1 MVNEPVNLPPPLV
14 VPVNG
19 TTTVAAAST
28 VVTGANPIAAANIT
42 RLSNVATNLM
52 RHLPVREACWR
63 DRTRRRRAPTRRTNV
78 QVECPRVGMLLRV
91 SWSLVT
97 DPHGLA
103 RGLTNYGDADFSRY
117 LRRSF
122 ATSMGYSRE
131 MLARP
136 VVGIAQSASG
146 FNNCHRHFPE
156 LIDAVKRGVVAA
168 GGLPLD
174 FPTISLGEVFLSP
187 TSMMFRNL
195 MSIDVEEMIR
205 AQPMDSVVLVGGCDK
220 TVPAQLM
227 GAASANVPAVQLLAG
242 PMMPMP
248 YHGERLGACTD
259 CRRFWAK
266 YRAGGL
272 SATEIQE
279 IEGNLATTAGTC
291 AVMGTASTMAAL
303 AETLGMALP
312 GTAAIP
318 AVHADRLRA
327 AEASGRQA
335 VALATAG
342 LRPSRIMTAKAIEN
356 ALRVLLAIGGSTNA
370 LIHLTAIAGRVGV
383 PVSLTRLNELSDSTP
398 VLVDLKPTGQHY
410 MSDLHAAGGVGAVL
424 RELKPLLHLDC
435 LTVTGDTLGQRLA
448 AEPGWVDR
456 AVVRPLDDP
465 YQKQGGLVALFGSL
479 APGGAILKR
488 SAADPALFEREARAV
503 VFSSLDD
510 LAARIDAA
518 DLDVTPDDV
527 LVLQNA
533 GPKSGY
539 AMPEAGYLPI
549 PARLARAGVKALVR
563 ISDARMSGTA
573 YGTIVLHVSPE
584 AAVGGP
590 LALVKSGDR
599 IRLSVARRSI
609 DLVVD
614 EAELG
619 RRRAAWRAPTTPPGR
634 GYAKLYMQSVLQ
646 AEHGCDFDFLRQQ
659 EPTA

>member
-1 MVNEPVNLPPPLV
+1 M
-14 VPVNG
+14 
-19 TTTVAAAST
+19 SD
-28 VVTGANPIAAANIT
+28 GA
-42 RLSNVATNLM
+42 R
-52 RHLPVREACWR
+52 
-63 DRTRRRRAPTRRTNV
+63 
-78 QVECPRVGMLLRV
+78 
-91 SWSLVT
+91 
-97 DPHGLA
+97 GLA
-103 RGLTNYGDADFSRY
+103 RGLTNYGDADFSLY

-227 GAASANVPAVQLLAG
+227 GAASADVPAVQLLAG

-272 SATEIQE
+272 SATEIQD

-291 AVMGTASTMAAL
+291 AVMGTASTMASI

-335 VALATAG
+335 VALAAAKLT
-342 LRPSRIMTAKAIEN
+342 PSKIITAKSVEN

-370 LIHLTAIAGRVGV
+370 IIHLTAIAGRVGV
-383 PVSLTRLNELSDSTP
+383 SVSLERLNELSDSTP

-435 LTVTGDTLGQRLA
+435 LTVTGETLGARLA
-448 AEPGWVDR
+448 AEPTWVDR
-456 AVVRPLDDP
+456 AIVRALDDP
-465 YQKQGGLVALFGSL
+465 YQKTGGLVALFGSL

-503 VFSSLDD
+503 VFASLDD
-510 LAARIDAA
+510 LAARIDRA
-518 DLDVTPDDV
+518 DLDVTPDDF

-549 PARLARAGVKALVR
+549 PAKLAKSGVKDMVR

-590 LALVKSGDR
+590 LALVKTGDR
-599 IRLSVARRSI
+599 IRLSVARRAI
-609 DLVVD
+609 ELMVD
-614 EAELG
+614 EAELA
-619 RRRAAWRAPTTPPGR
+619 RRRATWRPPAPPPTR

-646 AEHGCDFDFLRQQ
+646 AEHGCDFDFLRKQ